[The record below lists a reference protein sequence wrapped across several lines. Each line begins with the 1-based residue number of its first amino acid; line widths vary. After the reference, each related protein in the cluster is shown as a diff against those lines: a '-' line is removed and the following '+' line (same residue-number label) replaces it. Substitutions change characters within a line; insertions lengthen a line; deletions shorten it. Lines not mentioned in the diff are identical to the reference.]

1 MTVLAS
7 RGQLRASFLRWSL
20 LIVPAVLLA
29 GFASGVL
36 GGSGPGN
43 LWFDALHKPPIY
55 PPPATFG
62 IVWSILYVMMGVA
75 LTMIVS
81 ARGASGRG
89 VAIVA
94 FLIQLALNLAWSPLF
109 FGAHRITAALYL
121 LAARPT
127 TLVALIKPQFE
138 VGKGEVGKGGVVRD
152 PALHQ
157 RVCAEVH
164 GWLEGA
170 GWDVLGIERSPITGP
185 EGNVEFLIAA
195 RRG

>member
-75 LTMIVS
+75 LTMIVA
-81 ARGASGRG
+81 ARGAAGRG
-89 VAIVA
+89 LAVVA
-94 FLIQLALNLAWSPLF
+94 FLVQLALNLAWSPLF

-121 LAARPT
+121 L
-127 TLVALIKPQFE
+127 VALDIA
-138 VGKGEVGKGGVVRD
+138 VLITVVLFWRVRRAA
-152 PALHQ
+152 ALLLLPYL
-157 RVCAEVH
+157 A
-164 GWLEGA
+164 WALFA
-170 GWDVLGIERSPITGP
+170 TLLNW
-185 EGNVEFLIAA
+185 EFLVLNPDADGSIGRSNAA
-195 RRG
+195 TRFEI

>member
-43 LWFDALHKPPIY
+43 LWFDSLRKPAIY
-55 PPPATFG
+55 PPPEIFR
-62 IVWSILYVMMGVA
+62 IVWTILFVMMGVA
-75 LTMIVS
+75 LTMIVT

-89 VAIVA
+89 IAILV
-94 FLIQLALNLAWSPLF
+94 FLVQLALNLAWSPLF

-121 LAARPT
+121 LVAIDIAVLVTIVLFWRVRRAAALLLLPYLAWVLFAT
-127 TLVALIKPQFE
+127 LLNWEFLVANPDADGRMGGSNATTRFE
-138 VGKGEVGKGGVVRD
+138 
-152 PALHQ
+152 
-157 RVCAEVH
+157 
-164 GWLEGA
+164 
-170 GWDVLGIERSPITGP
+170 I
-185 EGNVEFLIAA
+185 
-195 RRG
+195 